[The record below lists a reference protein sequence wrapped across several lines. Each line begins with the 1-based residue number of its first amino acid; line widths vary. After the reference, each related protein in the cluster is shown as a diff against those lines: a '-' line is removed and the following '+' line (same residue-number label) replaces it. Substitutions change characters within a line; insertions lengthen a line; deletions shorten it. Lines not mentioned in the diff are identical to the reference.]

1 MKKFLLA
8 TSALATLGGLGGTAS
23 AADLPIRAAPAYV
36 PPPPQWTGGYV
47 GVHVG
52 VGRMNESAT
61 VAGTWGDISSPCGIY
76 NGSCTHSATGVV
88 GGVEIGYDWQN
99 RNFVYGVA
107 ADWTWTD
114 LKKKTT
120 RSSGTSSYT
129 HQAKIDWL
137 ASFRGRM
144 GLAVDDTLVYV
155 TGGVALG
162 HLKSGIN
169 FAGPSAAYTYGQLN
183 KTQVGWVMG
192 GGVEHKIN
200 RNWSFKGEALYYD
213 LGRSQANATH
223 DTGTYV
229 TTFHHEVLLVRL
241 GLNYRW

>member
-8 TSALATLGGLGGTAS
+8 TSALVALGGTAS
-23 AADLPIRAAPAYV
+23 AADLPMKAAPAYM

-47 GVHVG
+47 GVHIG
-52 VGRMNESAT
+52 VGRMNESANINGFT
-61 VAGTWGDISSPCGIY
+61 PGGQPCGSY
-76 NGSCTHSATGVV
+76 NSSCVNSATGVV

-114 LKKKTT
+114 LDRKQVTT
-120 RSSGTSSYT
+120 SGTSSFT

-162 HLKSGIN
+162 HLKSNIQ
-169 FAGPSAAYTYGQLN
+169 FAGPSSAYTYGQLS
-183 KTQVGWVMG
+183 KTQVGWVAG
-192 GGVEHKIN
+192 GGIEHKIN

-213 LGRSQANATH
+213 LGKADSSHTN
-223 DTGTYV
+223 DGGSY
-229 TTFHHEVLLVRL
+229 TTSFHHEVIIARV